1 MNQGFV
7 NSFNNSSNRD
17 PISKFLV
24 HLLGIFKAEYSWL
37 IMVEGLDDLN
47 LFKDVYEN
55 KFPKQNLFI
64 IPAYGKF
71 NIPLIIDKFEFGSI
85 DSELIDKVNSIKRM
99 IIVDSDYDKL
109 LGTQLLSKELSKKY
123 NLQYL
128 NVYSVENYFFFEENI
143 KIIFEKL
150 DLPKSDC
157 DYFIK
162 NLNSFHKFIKDFEI
176 CSYVKTASFRK
187 ISGLELHDL
196 PELGQIDYYNLVLDK
211 DTFVF
216 EESLNNKIRKSYG
229 QVVTLYPK
237 TELDFIEKHLD
248 NIGNIRGK
256 SFRTIF
262 YDYIANKKMKKLPDF
277 QKLLLLGK
285 YLRIELPRLE
295 D

>member
-1 MNQGFV
+1 MNQGII
-7 NSFNNSSNRD
+7 NSFNNSNNQDSL
-17 PISKFLV
+17 SKFLI
-24 HLLGIFKAEYSWL
+24 HLLGIFKADYNWFIL
-37 IMVEGLDDLN
+37 VEGLDDLK
-47 LFKDVYEN
+47 LFKDLYEN
-55 KFPKQNLFI
+55 KFPKQNPFI

-71 NIPLIIDKFEFGSI
+71 KIPLIIDKFEFGTI

-109 LGTQLLSKELSKKY
+109 LDTQLLSKELSKKY

-187 ISGLELHDL
+187 IPGLELNDL
-196 PELGQIDYYNLVLDK
+196 PDLRKIYYHNLTLDK

-216 EESLNNKIRKSYG
+216 EESLNKKIRKSYD

-237 TELDFIEKHLD
+237 SELDFIEKHLD

-262 YDYIANKKMKKLPDF
+262 YDYIANKKIKKLPDF
-277 QKLLLLGK
+277 QKLLFFGK